1 MIYICI
7 PTHDEAT
14 TLGPLLWKVRRV
26 LGGMSRE
33 FRIVIFDDAST
44 DTTDEVLARYKGML
58 PMDVMRSDT
67 RVGYGTAVDR
77 MLRFALEHSD
87 YPKRDAAI
95 VLQADYTDDPG
106 ALEELVKAIEG
117 GADIVAGSVDSL
129 TDAAAPKGVVW
140 ARRLAPWVLGQ
151 AWESAPADPIC
162 GLRAYRL
169 IVIRKALRD
178 DDSALATSDEP
189 WAANLELLHRLV
201 REARRIDQTPIAVH
215 YQMHARPSRFRA
227 TRVLKIL
234 FGFRD
239 RRWPEPGQDRAA

>member
-26 LGGMSRE
+26 LGAMSRE
-33 FRIVIFDDAST
+33 FRLVIFDDAST
-44 DTTDEVLARYKGML
+44 DNTDEVLARYKGML
-58 PMDVMRSDT
+58 PIDVIKSES
-67 RVGYGTAVDR
+67 RVGYGVAVDR
-77 MLRFALEHSD
+77 MLRHALEHSD
-87 YPKRDAAI
+87 YPKRDAAV

-117 GADIVAGSVDSL
+117 GADIVGGAVNSL

-151 AWESAPADPIC
+151 AWERAPADPIC

-169 IVIRKALRD
+169 IVLRKALRE
-178 DDSALATSDEP
+178 DDSPLATSDEP

-201 REARRIDQTPIAVH
+201 PEARRIEVTPIAVR

-227 TRVLKIL
+227 TRVLKVL
-234 FGFRD
+234 FRFRD
-239 RRWPEPGQDRAA
+239 RRWPDTKDQAA